1 MLFVS
6 QQEIEEIGR
15 DSGSRRRI
23 LDDAAV
29 DEQAPLVAGALED
42 AVEEAAKALHS
53 QRAELDDVVQRLA
66 GLSEVPE
73 QLKAAQKE
81 QQEYK
86 TQSDELIELQKQ
98 ASSLSDELGDMGAQA
113 EALATGSARASSWRA
128 DLVQYAATNPT
139 FSRLPQYGPS

>member
-1 MLFVS
+1 M
-6 QQEIEEIGR
+6 
-15 DSGSRRRI
+15 
-23 LDDAAV
+23 
-29 DEQAPLVAGALED
+29 
-42 AVEEAAKALHS
+42 
-53 QRAELDDVVQRLA
+53 VQRLA
-66 GLSEVPE
+66 GLSKVPE

-128 DLVQYAATNPT
+128 DLVAVRSNEPDFQPPAAVRTQLTRSAVPPVVLLALRDRVRDERH
-139 FSRLPQYGPS
+139 SRTRGRGQARRAIGGSIGAARPHSALGTATSSQTA